1 MKNQNSRFIQRSCQ
15 ILLMLAGVT
24 TGLSQF
30 SPPPATVPDGEQP
43 PGIWPRI
50 VSAANLDVAVAP
62 GSVLGGS
69 GSDNLKV
76 QIPSSGPYVWTESR
90 HNEGDIAMLL
100 SAHDPTVQPPNN
112 FEDNYAIGTGPTT
125 HAWRVNKFLGLALA
139 TPRVNGRDNGDTR
152 DDQPVGTIYGV
163 AYFNADFGQGWSY
176 RMTDGVYANG
186 GDGAQD
192 LQMTL
197 LGMGNAVGS
206 SDGEA
211 NFDCAVAFFP
221 YAQGWIG
228 AHVLGSYA
236 SIGDQG
242 EATFDATA
250 RSPLLYSN
258 SVSWVINP
266 YSGIYDHGHAR
277 IVLRS
282 TDYQPETALL
292 FGSATGSA
300 NQGRLFGAYP
310 NEGGWDVAIRDA
322 QDLDA
327 TGQTLTAAEGMSFMF
342 LYVPTNAVNFVG
354 GQIAGAT
361 GNQIIGGGAYTLTRT
376 GVGNYE
382 LTIPGKTGSD
392 GVLLLTVAGAMADSV
407 IPNLPDRTTLSYV
420 YSGGKFIIQSREA
433 IAGDNR
439 FGLAY
444 PQRDTDFVFLW
455 VDFKNPVAPR
465 YPSGPIVDVP
475 ETELAPGPFPNQSAS
490 GANLDVAVAPGS
502 VLGGSGS
509 DNLKVQI
516 PSSGPYVWTESRHN
530 EGDIAM
536 LLSAHDP
543 TVQPPNNF
551 EDNYAIGTGPTTHA
565 WRVNKFLGLAL
576 ATPRVNGRDNGDTRD
591 DQPVGT
597 IYGVAY
603 FNADFGQGWSYRMT
617 DGVYANGG
625 DGAQDLQMTLLGMG
639 NAVGSSDGEA
649 NFDCAVAFFPYA
661 QGWIGAHVLGS
672 YASIGDQGE
681 ATFDATARSPLLY
694 SNSVSWVIN
703 PYSGIYDHGHARI
716 VLRSTDYQPETA
728 LLFGSATG
736 SANQGRLFGAYPNEG
751 GWDVAIRD
759 AQDLDATG
767 QTLTAAEGMSFMF
780 LYVPTNAVNFV
791 GGQIAGATGNQII
804 GGGAYTLTRT
814 GVGNYELT
822 IPGKTGSDGVLLLT
836 VAGAMADSVIPN
848 LPDRTTL
855 SYVYSGGKFIIQS
868 REAIAGDNRFGLAY
882 PQRDT
887 DFVFLW
893 VDFGDPL
900 HPVGAPGQSD
910 QLTIERTGAN
920 IALSWPL
927 TIFNETLES
936 SSSLSAANWAPVTIS
951 PIVSGEQKRVVLPAT
966 DAAQFY
972 RLKRP

>member
-1 MKNQNSRFIQRSCQ
+1 MKNQNSQFIQRSCQ

-43 PGIWPRI
+43 PGVWPRI
-50 VSAANLDVAVAP
+50 VSAANLDVTVTP

-176 RMTDGVYANG
+176 RMTDGAYSNG

-211 NFDCAVAFFP
+211 NFDCALAFFP

-228 AHVLGSYA
+228 AHVLGSIG
-236 SIGDQG
+236 SIGPDG
-242 EATFDATA
+242 MASFDANA
-250 RSPLLYSN
+250 YSPVLHPS
-258 SVSWVINP
+258 SVMWQLNENFFD
-266 YSGIYDHGHAR
+266 YDGHAR
-277 IVLRS
+277 IVLPNGDPS
-282 TDYQPETALL
+282 QGLL
-292 FGSATGSA
+292 FGSATSA
-300 NQGRLFGAYP
+300 ANSGALFGAYP
-310 NEGGWDVAIRDA
+310 NDSGWDVAIRDA
-322 QDLDA
+322 NDLDA
-327 TGQTLTAAEGMSFMF
+327 TGQTLAAQGNMSFMF
-342 LYVPTNAVNFVG
+342 LYVPTNSVNFIG
-354 GQIAGAT
+354 GQIEGAT
-361 GNQIIGGGAYTLTRT
+361 GTRILSGGDYTFART
-376 GVGNYE
+376 GPGNYE

-444 PQRDTDFVFLW
+444 PQRDTDFVF
-455 VDFKNPVAPR
+455 A
-465 YPSGPIVDVP
+465 
-475 ETELAPGPFPNQSAS
+475 
-490 GANLDVAVAPGS
+490 
-502 VLGGSGS
+502 
-509 DNLKVQI
+509 
-516 PSSGPYVWTESRHN
+516 
-530 EGDIAM
+530 
-536 LLSAHDP
+536 
-543 TVQPPNNF
+543 
-551 EDNYAIGTGPTTHA
+551 
-565 WRVNKFLGLAL
+565 
-576 ATPRVNGRDNGDTRD
+576 
-591 DQPVGT
+591 
-597 IYGVAY
+597 
-603 FNADFGQGWSYRMT
+603 
-617 DGVYANGG
+617 
-625 DGAQDLQMTLLGMG
+625 
-639 NAVGSSDGEA
+639 
-649 NFDCAVAFFPYA
+649 
-661 QGWIGAHVLGS
+661 
-672 YASIGDQGE
+672 
-681 ATFDATARSPLLY
+681 
-694 SNSVSWVIN
+694 
-703 PYSGIYDHGHARI
+703 
-716 VLRSTDYQPETA
+716 
-728 LLFGSATG
+728 
-736 SANQGRLFGAYPNEG
+736 
-751 GWDVAIRD
+751 
-759 AQDLDATG
+759 
-767 QTLTAAEGMSFMF
+767 
-780 LYVPTNAVNFV
+780 
-791 GGQIAGATGNQII
+791 
-804 GGGAYTLTRT
+804 
-814 GVGNYELT
+814 
-822 IPGKTGSDGVLLLT
+822 
-836 VAGAMADSVIPN
+836 
-848 LPDRTTL
+848 
-855 SYVYSGGKFIIQS
+855 
-868 REAIAGDNRFGLAY
+868 
-882 PQRDT
+882 
-887 DFVFLW
+887 W

-900 HPVGAPGQSD
+900 HPVGAPNQSD

-936 SSSLSAANWAPVTIS
+936 ASSLSAANWAPVTIS
-951 PIVSGEQKRVVLPAT
+951 PTVSGEQKRVVLPAT